1 MNTLLSVLQHALG
14 RDEFGQRKTH
24 LTEDYRNHYV
34 AGEGHHSYHLCCE
47 AVGLGLM
54 ESHKAT
60 DVSGGDK
67 WFHVTDAG
75 VKHVDEHSPKPPKIR
90 AREGRAQI

>member
-1 MNTLLSVLQHALG
+1 
-14 RDEFGQRKTH
+14 
-24 LTEDYRNHYV
+24 
-34 AGEGHHSYHLCCE
+34 
-47 AVGLGLM
+47 M